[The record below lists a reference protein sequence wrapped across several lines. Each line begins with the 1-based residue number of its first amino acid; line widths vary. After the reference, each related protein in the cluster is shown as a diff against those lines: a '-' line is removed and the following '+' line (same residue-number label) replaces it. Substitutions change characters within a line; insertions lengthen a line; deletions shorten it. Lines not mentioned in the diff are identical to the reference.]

1 MDIIFKYFP
10 DLTKTQVQQLQ
21 ALGPLYREWNDK
33 INVISRKDI
42 GMLYERHILHSMA
55 IGKIIAFQ
63 KNTKIMD
70 AGTGGGRPGIPMAIL
85 FPQAHFFLADS
96 IGKKIKVAG
105 NIAAELG
112 LKNVKTS
119 QVRAEMVNKQFDFII
134 SRAVTSLP
142 VFIQWFRGKILK
154 DSFNNLSNGILYL
167 KGGDLQEELLTL
179 NKKYDIYKLADLFE
193 EEFFETKKLVHIRY

>member
-21 ALGPLYREWNDK
+21 ALEPLYREWNDK

-55 IGKIIAFQ
+55 IGKIIEFRPG
-63 KNTKIMD
+63 TKIMD
-70 AGTGGGRPGIPMAIL
+70 AGTGGGLPGIPMAIL

-154 DSFNNLSNGILYL
+154 DSFNSLSNGILYL
-167 KGGDLQEELLTL
+167 KGGDLQEELLAL
-179 NKKYDIYKLADLFE
+179 NKKYDIYTLADLFE
-193 EEFFETKKLVHIRY
+193 EEFFETKKLVHIHY

>member
-55 IGKIIAFQ
+55 IGKIIEFRPG
-63 KNTKIMD
+63 TKIMD
-70 AGTGGGRPGIPMAIL
+70 AGTGGGLPGIPMAIL

-167 KGGDLQEELLTL
+167 KGGDLQEELLAL